1 MALGQLVIN
10 TLINLFLNNWAFFVI
25 IGTMM
30 VVCSQWY
37 EDYFRTN
44 RNTDNIDLMKRYL
57 DIKIRR
63 RYRGSRI

>member
-30 VVCSQWY
+30 IVCSQWY